1 MATIAEKLATL
12 AVTDNLNRNENPLAG
27 EWKLLKPGVKTGRAN
42 NTAGEEGY
50 SADSLFTA
58 GEDDAY
64 WSKTSYAVG
73 ADAVAALCRITRLPT
88 TAERQIGLW
97 VLRSKATPETTQS
110 GYRLRAEWLS
120 GKKIK
125 FVLEKWVAGVMSELK
140 KTEVET
146 YGVGSRIAIVVSG
159 GKVYFFASKEKES
172 AFEQVLEA
180 EDVTY
185 TEGYSGIWGKG
196 SGEFRAMNF
205 ATGNLELEEV
215 AGVIKPNP
223 ATATASRAEPAI
235 AMNPEWVVAT
245 ATASMA
251 GGSEVAGGAMPSPTD
266 HKRGL
271 PLPFPSI
278 LANPGRVGPSRFSA
292 SDRKTLG
299 LD

>member
-12 AVTDNLNRNENPLAG
+12 AITDTFNRNENPIAG
-27 EWKLLKPGVKTGRAN
+27 EWKLLKPGKQKGKAE
-42 NTAGEEGY
+42 AGELGY
-50 SADSLFTA
+50 TPISLFTE
-58 GEDDAY
+58 GEDEAY

-73 ADAVAALCRITRLPT
+73 ADAVAALARITKIPT
-88 TAERQIGLW
+88 TSERQIGLW
-97 VLRSKATPETTQS
+97 ILRDKTKPETEES
-110 GYRLRAEWLS
+110 GYRLKAEWIS

-125 FVLEKWVAGVMSELK
+125 FVLEKWVKGAITELK
-140 KTEVET
+140 KVESEA
-146 YGVGSRIAIVVSG
+146 YGVGSRIAIVASG

-172 AFEQVLEA
+172 AFEEVASA
-180 EDVTY
+180 EDATY
-185 TEGYSGIWGKG
+185 TEGYSGVYGKG
-196 SGEFRAMNF
+196 TGEFKILNF
-205 ATGNLELEEV
+205 ATGNLELEEA

-223 ATATASRAEPAI
+223 ATATASRPEPAI
-235 AMNPEWVVAT
+235 AMNPEWGVAT

-251 GGSEVAGGAMPSPTD
+251 GGSEVASGAMPSPTD